1 MKHLYIIGNGF
12 DIHHDI
18 PSSYKDFH
26 QWIEEN
32 DKELLAQMQE
42 FFIDS
47 YDITWWKDFEHNLSS
62 LDAYSII
69 YTKVQENYPNIAD
82 DNFSDSEWYDAEH
95 AVERQIDDIY
105 GAIEIAFRKWVN
117 TLPGGNSQKKIS
129 MIHGSHFLSFNYT
142 DTLESLYGI
151 NSDNILYIHGKA
163 KETSKKLI
171 LGHGTTNKELNDLIK
186 IDAVEDDSTL
196 DFITSRAKE
205 TAITEIANKRKNVE
219 QIIKE
224 NKRWFDF
231 LSNISRVH
239 IYGFSFSNIDMPYIS
254 KIVDSINKEKTTIE
268 FSYYVEEDLKRINDI
283 IYTYN
288 ISNYKL
294 IQLSDLEIQ
303 KM

>member
-47 YDITWWKDFEHNLSS
+47 YDSTWWKDFEHNLSS

-117 TLPGGNSQKKIS
+117 TLPRGNSQKKIS

-163 KETSKKLI
+163 KETNKKLI
-171 LGHGTTNKELNDLIK
+171 LGHGTTKKQLHDLIR

-205 TAITEIANKRKNVE
+205 TAITCIANKRKNVE
-219 QIIKE
+219 QNIEE
-224 NKRWFDF
+224 NKKWFDTLF
-231 LSNISRVH
+231 NITHIH
-239 IYGFSFSNIDMPYIS
+239 IYGFSLSDIDMPYMFQI
-254 KIVDSINKEKTTIE
+254 INSVNRELVTIE
-268 FSYYVEEDLKRINDI
+268 FSFKDAKDKDRISYFINKFNVLK
-283 IYTYN
+283 
-288 ISNYKL
+288 YKL
-294 IQLSDLEIQ
+294 IKLSDLQ
-303 KM
+303 SS

>member
-47 YDITWWKDFEHNLSS
+47 YDSTWWKDFEHNLSS

-105 GAIEIAFRKWVN
+105 SAIEIAFRKWVN
-117 TLPGGNSQKKIS
+117 TLPEGNSQKKIS
-129 MIHGSHFLSFNYT
+129 MILNSHFLSFNYT
-142 DTLESLYGI
+142 NTLETLYGI

-171 LGHGTTNKELNDLIK
+171 LGHGTTKKELNDLTR
-186 IDAVEDDSTL
+186 IDAIEDDSTL

-205 TAITEIANKRKNVE
+205 TAITSIANKRKNVE
-219 QIIKE
+219 HNIEE
-224 NKRWFDF
+224 NKKWFDS
-231 LSNISRVH
+231 LSNITHIH
-239 IYGFSFSNIDMPYIS
+239 IYGFSLSDIDMPYMSQILNSVNREIVTIELSFKEAKDKDRIS
-254 KIVDSINKEKTTIE
+254 YFINKFNI
-268 FSYYVEEDLKRINDI
+268 LK
-283 IYTYN
+283 
-288 ISNYKL
+288 YKL
-294 IQLSDLEIQ
+294 IKLSDLQ
-303 KM
+303 NS

>member
-32 DKELLAQMQE
+32 DKELLSQMQE

-47 YDITWWKDFEHNLSS
+47 YDSTWWKDFEHNLSS

-105 GAIEIAFRKWVN
+105 SAIEIAFRKWVN
-117 TLPGGNSQKKIS
+117 TLPEGNSQKKIS
-129 MIHGSHFLSFNYT
+129 MILNSHFLSFNYT
-142 DTLESLYGI
+142 NTLETLYGI

-171 LGHGTTNKELNDLIK
+171 LGHGTTKKELNDLIR
-186 IDAVEDDSTL
+186 IDAIEDDSTL

-205 TAITEIANKRKNVE
+205 TAITSIANKRKNVE
-219 QIIKE
+219 HNIEE
-224 NKRWFDF
+224 NKKWFDS
-231 LSNISRVH
+231 LSNITHIH
-239 IYGFSFSNIDMPYIS
+239 IYGFSLSDIDMPYMSQILNSVNREIVTIELSFKEAKDKDRIS
-254 KIVDSINKEKTTIE
+254 YFINKFNI
-268 FSYYVEEDLKRINDI
+268 LK
-283 IYTYN
+283 
-288 ISNYKL
+288 YKL
-294 IQLSDLEIQ
+294 IKLSDLQ
-303 KM
+303 NS

>member
-47 YDITWWKDFEHNLSS
+47 YDSTWWKDFEHNLSS

-105 GAIEIAFRKWVN
+105 SAIEIAFRKWVN
-117 TLPGGNSQKKIS
+117 TLPEGNSQKKIS
-129 MIHGSHFLSFNYT
+129 MILNSHFLSFNYT
-142 DTLESLYGI
+142 NTLETLYGM

-171 LGHGTTNKELNDLIK
+171 LGHGTTKKELNDLIR
-186 IDAVEDDSTL
+186 IDAIEDDSTL

-205 TAITEIANKRKNVE
+205 TAITSIANKRKNVE
-219 QIIKE
+219 HNIEE
-224 NKRWFDF
+224 NKKWFDS
-231 LSNISRVH
+231 LSNITHIH
-239 IYGFSFSNIDMPYIS
+239 IYGFSLSDIDMPYMSQILNSVNREIVTIELSFKEAKDKDRIS
-254 KIVDSINKEKTTIE
+254 YFINKFNI
-268 FSYYVEEDLKRINDI
+268 LK
-283 IYTYN
+283 
-288 ISNYKL
+288 YKL
-294 IQLSDLEIQ
+294 IKLSDLQ
-303 KM
+303 NS

>member
-47 YDITWWKDFEHNLSS
+47 YDSTWWKDFEHNLSS

-105 GAIEIAFRKWVN
+105 SAIEIAFRKWVN
-117 TLPGGNSQKKIS
+117 TLPEGNSQKKIS
-129 MIHGSHFLSFNYT
+129 MILGSHFLSFNYT

-151 NSDNILYIHGKA
+151 NSDNILYIHGRV

-171 LGHGTTNKELNDLIK
+171 LGHGTTKKQLHDLIR

-196 DFITSRAKE
+196 DLITSRAKE
-205 TAITEIANKRKNVE
+205 TAITCIANKRKNVE
-219 QIIKE
+219 QNIEE
-224 NKRWFDF
+224 NKKWFDTLF
-231 LSNISRVH
+231 NITHIH
-239 IYGFSFSNIDMPYIS
+239 IYGFSLSDIDMPYMFQI
-254 KIVDSINKEKTTIE
+254 INSVNRELVTIE
-268 FSYYVEEDLKRINDI
+268 FSFKDAEDKDRISYFINKF
-283 IYTYN
+283 N
-288 ISNYKL
+288 IVKYKL
-294 IQLSDLEIQ
+294 IELSDLQ
-303 KM
+303 SF